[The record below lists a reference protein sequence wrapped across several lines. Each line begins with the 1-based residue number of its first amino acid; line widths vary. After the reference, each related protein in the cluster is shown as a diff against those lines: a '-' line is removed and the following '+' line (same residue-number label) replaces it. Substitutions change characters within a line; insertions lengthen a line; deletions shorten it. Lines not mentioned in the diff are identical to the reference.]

1 MDFSFYIGFVL
12 AYTLLIPGAIMCLL
26 PVKNH
31 LRIPIRKL
39 SLILFPCLILYSL
52 LMPFVEWQFLT
63 VSHNILFTATF
74 FLCFPLY
81 CMAVDMEKLKLFFLF
96 LSNIALLSFG
106 GISYHMIDAYIV
118 IKNIDSPF
126 YDTAFISQWFIT
138 VILMCFV
145 FLPFMCRKLTWIL
158 EHFHTKSVWRI
169 TWIVP
174 ALITFCNYD
183 MIPKEYKNLTTE
195 RFFTIYLV
203 IDFTLLSLFLLFEE
217 MFYQIAKTLIEKNE
231 QEKKTQFLEI
241 HASQYQNLL
250 HYMSETSK
258 LRHDFRHTAHTLL
271 SLAQEN
277 DMEKILHY
285 LREYNQEL
293 DSLSVYF
300 FCRHTAANA
309 ILSYYADI
317 ISPHCIQT
325 NWNIDLPDTVP
336 VSDVDLCTILGNLL
350 ENAIQ
355 GCMDVPEMERFI
367 NLSADM
373 TKNGE
378 LYLICINSFNGRVKL
393 SGTKYLSTKQSGNGI
408 GLLSITATAEKYDGM
423 TRFYH
428 SDSEFTSEVM
438 LSLGKR

>member
-26 PVKNH
+26 PIKNH

-39 SLILFPCLILYSL
+39 SLILFPCLVLYSL

-74 FLCFPLY
+74 LICFPLY
-81 CMAVDMEKLKLFFLF
+81 CMAVDMEKLKLLFLF
-96 LSNIALLSFG
+96 LSNVALLSFG
-106 GISYHMIDAYIV
+106 GLSYYMIDAYIKT
-118 IKNIDSPF
+118 KNIASPF
-126 YDTAFISQWFIT
+126 YDTAFFSQWFTT

-145 FLPFMCRKLTWIL
+145 FFPFLCRKLTWIL
-158 EHFHTKSVWRI
+158 DHFHTKSVWRI
-169 TWIVP
+169 AWIVP
-174 ALITFCNYD
+174 ALITFCNYE
-183 MIPKEYKNLTTE
+183 MIPADYKNATVG
-195 RFFTIYLV
+195 RIFIIYLL
-203 IDFTLLSLFLLFEE
+203 IDFTLLSLFLLFQE
-217 MFYQIAKTLIEKNE
+217 MFYLIAKTLTEKNE
-231 QEKKTQFLEI
+231 QEKKNQLFEI

-250 HYMSETSK
+250 RYMETTSK

-285 LREYNQEL
+285 LKEYNQEL
-293 DSLSVYF
+293 DSLSVHL

-350 ENAIQ
+350 ENAIA
-355 GCMDVPEMERFI
+355 GCMDVPENERFI
-367 NLSADM
+367 NLSADL
-373 TKNGE
+373 TENGE
-378 LYLICINSFNGRVKL
+378 LYLICVNSFNGKVRQA
-393 SGTKYLSTKQSGNGI
+393 GTRYLSTKQDGSGI
-408 GLLSITATAEKYDGM
+408 GLLSITAAAEKYDGM

-428 SDSEFTSEVM
+428 SDSEFNSEVM
-438 LSLGKR
+438 LNPGKR